1 MTLVAVVIILFTAG
15 INLLGTNVSTKIQNA
30 CVVLLIAVVIIFS
43 GGGITHADWTHF
55 EPMFPTGVMP
65 VVLGAISTYYAFA
78 GVNCIIELSGEI
90 KNPGKN
96 IPRTVFISFAIVI
109 VMYIGM
115 CVGLVALLPSKE
127 LNVSMPAIVA
137 AEQIFPKW
145 FSYLIALASIAACW
159 TTLNSVMAAMAR
171 LLFMLGETSVLPRVI
186 AKTNKNRAP
195 YVAYAC
201 LSVMGIL
208 MILFSVTVMQ
218 YVNISSFY
226 LLFVAFLVA
235 FASLKIKKAFPE
247 RYEKSEYK
255 LRGIWYYLWPY
266 LAIISGFAFMFLQ
279 VREDPFMTGVS
290 IVLLPVGALL
300 YQLRKKQLKA
310 SGTDLDEEIKK
321 RL

>member
-1 MTLVAVVIILFTAG
+1 
-15 INLLGTNVSTKIQNA
+15 
-30 CVVLLIAVVIIFS
+30 
-43 GGGITHADWTHF
+43 
-55 EPMFPTGVMP
+55 MP

-145 FSYLIALASIAACW
+145 FSYFIALASIAACW

-195 YVAYAC
+195 YVAYTC

-226 LLFVAFLVA
+226 LLFVAFS
-235 FASLKIKKAFPE
+235 SLKIKKAFPE

-255 LRGIWYYLWPY
+255 LRGIGYYLWPY